1 MRPFAMLSS
10 LFCLVLISCA
20 GPFYFPKS
28 YIPKRT
34 FPNLSRIEIVSRSVS
49 PSKEMATLKGTVVDI
64 DGQPIIGAYV
74 MIQGAVK
81 NAVAGAA
88 TDINGSF
95 DVSLPPCKQPLSI
108 QVWVEDFYA
117 AILND
122 IPCSNGEATTF
133 KVTLSQSGEWTPHG
147 CGESLI
153 NQRSTSSGATIEN
166 MDESTGVPSV
176 HPH

>member
-1 MRPFAMLSS
+1 MRPFALLSS
-10 LFCLVLISCA
+10 LLCLLLLSCA

-28 YIPKRT
+28 YNPKRT

-49 PSKEMATLKGTVVDI
+49 PGEDKATLKGTVVDL

-74 MIQGAVK
+74 MVQGAAK
-81 NAVAGAA
+81 DKVAGAA

-117 AILND
+117 AVLND
-122 IPCSNGEATTF
+122 IQCSNGEVTTL

-153 NQRSTSSGATIEN
+153 DQRSTSSGVTIEN
-166 MDESTGVPSV
+166 MDESTGEPYV